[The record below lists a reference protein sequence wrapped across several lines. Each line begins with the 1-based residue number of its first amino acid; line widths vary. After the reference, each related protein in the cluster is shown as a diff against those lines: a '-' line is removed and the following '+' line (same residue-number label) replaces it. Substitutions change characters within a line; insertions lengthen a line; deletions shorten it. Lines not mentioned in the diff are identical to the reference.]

1 MKSRVKLSDLVP
13 FIAFVVL
20 FVFFSIGTKGK
31 MLSSYSLK
39 MLIEQSILTIISGC
53 GVLFVVAQG
62 SIDLTVGVNVA
73 LSGVVAMHVAHVT
86 GQGWLMVPVALA
98 VGLAMGLFNGF
109 IVSKCHVPSFTLSIA
124 MLIGV
129 RGVVNFIQTKIGVEY
144 VPQSMLFMTSSAFRI
159 GAFFVIAIIMA
170 YLFEFTKLGRYSR
183 AIGENETTARFVG
196 VPVDRMKIAVFA
208 LSGLMAGFGALFS
221 MATVGGTTQTM
232 GVFLEMKVA
241 MGVFFGGVLVTGG
254 SSAKFYKIIL
264 GALSIT
270 IIVYGLSLMG
280 MSDSHISQSVEGGL
294 LLVILFLTI
303 LANRKKTRLEVLH
316 DGPHD
321 VPKSPDAPQAPEA
334 PQA

>member
-1 MKSRVKLSDLVP
+1 MKNEKKTRKIRMSELVP

-20 FVFFSIGTKGK
+20 LVFFSIGTKGK

-39 MLIEQSILTIISGC
+39 MLVEQSILTIISGC

-73 LSGVVAMHVAHVT
+73 LAGVVGMHVAQIT
-86 GQGWLMVPVALA
+86 GVGWLMVPVAL
-98 VGLAMGLFNGF
+98 VIGLLLGLLNGV

-129 RGVVNFIQTKIGVEY
+129 RGIVNYIQTIIGVEY
-144 VPQSMLFMTSSAFRI
+144 IPPSMLFITSSGFRI
-159 GAFFVIAIIMA
+159 AAFAVIAIVMA

-183 AIGENETTARFVG
+183 AIGENETTARYVG
-196 VPVDRMKIAVFA
+196 VPVDKMKILVFA

-241 MGVFFGGVLVTGG
+241 MSIFFGGVLVTGG

-294 LLVILFLTI
+294 LLLILFITI
-303 LANRKKTRLEVLH
+303 LTNRRKKVKEEN
-316 DGPHD
+316 P
-321 VPKSPDAPQAPEA
+321 APAAGEA
-334 PQA
+334 ATN